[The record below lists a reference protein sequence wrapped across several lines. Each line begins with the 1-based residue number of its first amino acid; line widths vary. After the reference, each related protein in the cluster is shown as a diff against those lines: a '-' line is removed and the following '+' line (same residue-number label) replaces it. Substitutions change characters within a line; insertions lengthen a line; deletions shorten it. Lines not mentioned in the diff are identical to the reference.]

1 MSSPQYVE
9 TLRAVDELG
18 QGCHKRELTAAEF
31 SSDVAD
37 LFFQYLANE
46 DPRDD
51 VMALVD
57 YCLEVAREVC
67 DLTLFADRVLPYRL
81 EFHLRWML
89 DQQGDGET
97 LAQIT
102 RRLRAR
108 LEADDELAKIELMEL
123 CQSGYDTHQSV
134 FSSVDAEREL
144 IDLAYEF
151 RVVAAL
157 DAAVRP
163 TAPGRLANEDK
174 SRGQALPRTLDLL
187 AHLANDPRHPS
198 GTLARDALVD
208 LCGFSETAGMA
219 ALRLPIHILSND
231 QRERLH
237 EMYVAHEDALGPETV
252 KIFVS
257 EEQVRDRE
265 ILRSALWQAND
276 ARHFAVALD
285 AAAADDV

>member
-1 MSSPQYVE
+1 MSSPQYVVALE
-9 TLRAVDELG
+9 AIEELRRR
-18 QGCHKRELTAAEF
+18 CHDRELAAPEF
-31 SSDVAD
+31 SSEVAD
-37 LFFQYLANE
+37 VFFEYLAHE

-51 VMALVD
+51 VIGLVD
-57 YCLEVAREVC
+57 YCIEVARDVC
-67 DLTLFADRVLPYRL
+67 ELTLFADRVMPYRL
-81 EFHLRWML
+81 DYHLRWML

-97 LAQIT
+97 LAQIS

-108 LEADDELAKIELMEL
+108 LEGDDELAKIELVEL
-123 CQSGYDTHQSV
+123 CRNGYDTHQSV

-151 RVVAAL
+151 RAVAAL

-163 TAPGRLANEDK
+163 TASGRLANGEK

-198 GTLARDALVD
+198 GTLARDALVE
-208 LCGFSETAGMA
+208 LCGYSETAGLA
-219 ALRLPIHILSND
+219 ALRLPVHLLSND
-231 QRERLH
+231 QRDRLH
-237 EMYVAHEDALGPETV
+237 EMYVAHEDALGPDVV

-257 EEQVRDRE
+257 EEQIRDRE

-276 ARHFAVALD
+276 ARHFSVAIGSSQSEEN
-285 AAAADDV
+285 